1 MSQYCNVTPINRNP
15 MNSNFS
21 RSLLPLLMVAIALP
35 SACARTPGEARRN
48 AGTSSAATVPP
59 PPQEKGKST
68 DNGAEVVSANTT
80 LQELERR
87 LLRFINGLTVPADL
101 DYSQMESALGIK
113 LGPPSDPAYP
123 WRELK
128 DAALADSY
136 ALYATHRP
144 TKDGFSRIEIAVTLP
159 DHSDPTRVPTST
171 CIWEAEALSKA
182 LEAMGY
188 TRGGQ
193 RPFQGGWLR
202 QHWRAI
208 DGGSQIFS
216 VSLLL
221 YRTNEQSSQ
230 QECVYSVKI
239 DGGKP

>member
-1 MSQYCNVTPINRNP
+1 MIKISFRNL
-15 MNSNFS
+15 F
-21 RSLLPLLMVAIALP
+21 PLLLLSIALP
-35 SACARTPGEARRN
+35 SACARTPHEAKRD
-48 AGTSSAATVPP
+48 AGTSSAATATPR
-59 PPQEKGKST
+59 PQEKSRAT
-68 DNGAEVVSANTT
+68 DNGAVSANTT
-80 LQELERR
+80 LQELQRR
-87 LLRFINGLTVPADL
+87 LLRFIDGLTVPADL
-101 DYSQMESALGIK
+101 GYPKMESALGIK

-123 WRELK
+123 WREVK
-128 DAALADSY
+128 DVALADGY

-144 TKDGFSRIEIAVTLP
+144 TKDGFSRIEVAVTLP
-159 DHSDPTRVPTST
+159 DHSNPTRVPTST
-171 CIWEAEALSKA
+171 CIWQAEALSKA
-182 LEAMGY
+182 LEGMGY

-208 DGGSQIFS
+208 NGGSQIFS

-221 YRTNEQSSQ
+221 YRTNEQGSQ

>member
-1 MSQYCNVTPINRNP
+1 MIKNR
-15 MNSNFS
+15 F
-21 RSLLPLLMVAIALP
+21 RSLLPLLLLSVALP
-35 SACARTPGEARRN
+35 SACARTPHEAKRD
-48 AGTSSAATVPP
+48 AGTPSAATVTP
-59 PPQEKGKST
+59 PPQEKRRGT
-68 DNGAEVVSANTT
+68 DNGADVVSASTT

-87 LLRFINGLTVPADL
+87 LLRFINELTVPSDL
-101 DYSQMESALGIK
+101 GYPLMESTLGIK

-123 WRELK
+123 WREVK
-128 DAALADSY
+128 DVALADGY

-144 TKDGFSRIEIAVTLP
+144 TKDGFSRIEVAVTLP
-159 DHSDPTRVPTST
+159 DHSNPTRVPTST
-171 CIWEAEALSKA
+171 CIWQAEALSKA
-182 LEAMGY
+182 LEGMGY

-208 DGGSQIFS
+208 HGGSQIFS

-221 YRTNEQSSQ
+221 YRTNEQGSQ

>member
-1 MSQYCNVTPINRNP
+1 MIKISFRN
-15 MNSNFS
+15 
-21 RSLLPLLMVAIALP
+21 LLPLLLLLLSLP
-35 SACARTPGEARRN
+35 SACARTPGEARRD
-48 AGTSSAATVPP
+48 AGTPSATTATPASP
-59 PPQEKGKST
+59 EKGKST
-68 DNGAEVVSANTT
+68 NSRVDIVSAETS
-80 LQELERR
+80 LQDLERR
-87 LLRFINGLTVPADL
+87 LLRFINGLTLPVDL
-101 DYSQMESALGIK
+101 DYPQMESALGIK
-113 LGPPSDPAYP
+113 LGAPSDPAHP
-123 WRELK
+123 WREAK
-128 DAALADSY
+128 DVALADGY

-144 TKDGFSRIEIAVTLP
+144 TKDGFSRIEVAVTLP

-171 CIWEAEALSKA
+171 CMWEAEALSKA
-182 LEAMGY
+182 LEGMGY

-208 DGGSQIFS
+208 NGGSQIFS

-221 YRTNEQSSQ
+221 YRTNEQSSP

>member
-1 MSQYCNVTPINRNP
+1 MIKISFRN
-15 MNSNFS
+15 
-21 RSLLPLLMVAIALP
+21 LLPLLLLSLALP
-35 SACARTPGEARRN
+35 SACARTPGEARRD
-48 AGTSSAATVPP
+48 AGTPSAATATPTSP
-59 PPQEKGKST
+59 EKGKSN
-68 DNGAEVVSANTT
+68 DNRADPVAANTT

-87 LLRFINGLTVPADL
+87 LLRFIDGLTVPADL
-101 DYSQMESALGIK
+101 DYPRMESALGIK

-123 WRELK
+123 WREAK
-128 DAALADSY
+128 DVALADGY

-144 TKDGFSRIEIAVTLP
+144 TKDGFSRIEVAVSLP
-159 DHSDPTRVPTST
+159 NHGDPTRVPTST
-171 CIWEAEALSKA
+171 CIWQAEALSTA
-182 LEAMGY
+182 LERMGY

-208 DGGSQIFS
+208 NGGSQIFS

-221 YRTNEQSSQ
+221 YRTKEQGSQ

>member
-1 MSQYCNVTPINRNP
+1 MKS
-15 MNSNFS
+15 
-21 RSLLPLLMVAIALP
+21 
-35 SACARTPGEARRN
+35 
-48 AGTSSAATVPP
+48 
-59 PPQEKGKST
+59 PPQEKSKNT
-68 DNGAEVVSANTT
+68 NHGADAVSANTT
-80 LQELERR
+80 LQEVQRR
-87 LLRFINGLTVPADL
+87 LLRFIDGLTVPADL
-101 DYSQMESALGIK
+101 GYPQMESVLGIK
-113 LGPPSDPAYP
+113 LGPPFDPAYP
-123 WRELK
+123 WREVK
-128 DAALADSY
+128 EVSLADGY

-144 TKDGFSRIEIAVTLP
+144 TKDGFSRIEVAVTLP

-171 CIWEAEALSKA
+171 CIWQAKALSKA
-182 LEAMGY
+182 LEGMGY

-208 DGGSQIFS
+208 NGGSQIFS

-221 YRTNEQSSQ
+221 YRTNEQGSQ

>member
-1 MSQYCNVTPINRNP
+1 MIKISFRN
-15 MNSNFS
+15 
-21 RSLLPLLMVAIALP
+21 LLPLLLLSLALP
-35 SACARTPGEARRN
+35 SACARAPGEAGRD
-48 AGTSSAATVPP
+48 AATQSAATATPTSP
-59 PPQEKGKST
+59 EKGKST
-68 DNGAEVVSANTT
+68 GSRADSVSANTT
-80 LQELERR
+80 PQELERR
-87 LLRFINGLTVPADL
+87 LLRFIDGLRVPADL
-101 DYSQMESALGIK
+101 DYQRMESALGIK

-123 WRELK
+123 WREVK
-128 DAALADSY
+128 EVTLAEGY

-144 TKDGFSRIEIAVTLP
+144 TKDGFSRIEVAVSLP

-171 CIWEAEALSKA
+171 CIWQAEALSKA
-182 LEAMGY
+182 LERMGY

-208 DGGSQIFS
+208 NRGSQILS

-221 YRTNEQSSQ
+221 YRTNQQSGQ